1 MLLSNG
7 YVQVEGGLALIA
19 AVVSSSCGVGLLFR
33 YDPCGSSTLV
43 LMCMATFSDY
53 DVWGG
58 HLSTF
63 SRCVHSSC
71 GSGSPL

>member
-1 MLLSNG
+1 MAMF
-7 YVQVEGGLALIA
+7 GGRGHLALIA
-19 AVVSSSCGVGLLFR
+19 AVVSSCGVGLLFR
-33 YDPCGSSTLV
+33 YDLFGSSTLV
-43 LMCMATFSDY
+43 LMCMVTFSDY

-63 SRCVHSSC
+63 SRCIHSSC